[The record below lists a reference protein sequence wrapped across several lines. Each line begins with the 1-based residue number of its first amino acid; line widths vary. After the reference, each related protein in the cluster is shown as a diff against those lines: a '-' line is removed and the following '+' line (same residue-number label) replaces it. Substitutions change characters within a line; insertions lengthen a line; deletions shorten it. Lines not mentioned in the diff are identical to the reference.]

1 MSPRS
6 ATAWLGVYARGFA
19 MGLAEL
25 IPGVSGGTIAF
36 ITGIYLELVRSIRGI
51 GVPLVRRIGQGRI
64 REAWRE
70 GNLGFLVVLGAGM
83 ASAILLLARIVGW
96 LLENRELQVWGF
108 FFGLILA
115 STVFVGRYARPWTT
129 ARRALV
135 LLGASLGAGVAF
147 LTALALPVTLVTI
160 FLGGAIAVCAWIL
173 PGVSGS
179 FVMLLLGLYPAVVG
193 AISDLDFVILITL
206 AAGCT
211 TGLLLF
217 SRFLTWLLE
226 RRYEAT
232 LALLSGFMA
241 GSLFKL
247 WPWYVPVTI
256 VDGKP
261 MGLRLLGPG
270 TFETLTGQPA
280 AVPSVVAS
288 MAFGVAVVALLE
300 IVSRRGRGAQPDFP
314 ASAHVELRPPAG
326 TATLGDG
333 VDSR

>member
-1 MSPRS
+1 M
-6 ATAWLGVYARGFA
+6 GV
-19 MGLAEL
+19 AEL
-25 IPGVSGGTIAF
+25 VPGVSGGTIAF

-51 GVPLVRRIGQGRI
+51 GAGLVRQVGQGRF
-64 REAWRE
+64 REAWKE

-83 ASAILLLARIVGW
+83 GTAIVLLARIVGW
-96 LLENRELQVWGF
+96 LLEHRELQVWAF

-115 STVFVGRYARPWTT
+115 SVWFVGRYARPWTT

-135 LLGASLGAGVAF
+135 LLGAVIGAGVAF

-160 FLGGAIAVCAWIL
+160 FLGGAIAICAWIL

-179 FVMLLLGLYPAVVG
+179 FIMLLLGLYPAVVG
-193 AISDLDFVILITL
+193 AISDFNLVILATL
-206 AAGCT
+206 AAGCA

-247 WPWYVPVTI
+247 WPWYVPVAI

-270 TFETLTGQPA
+270 TFEAVTGEPA
-280 AVPSVVAS
+280 AVASVVAS
-288 MAFGVAVVALLE
+288 MVAGVAVVAVLE
-300 IVSRRGRGAQPDFP
+300 VVSRRGRGGKP
-314 ASAHVELRPPAG
+314 AMTAPAEPEPS
-326 TATLGDG
+326 LG
-333 VDSR
+333 

>member
-1 MSPRS
+1 VKSDQDPAAPPRGL
-6 ATAWLGVYARGFA
+6 AGWLGVYARGFA
-19 MGLAEL
+19 MGVAEL
-25 IPGVSGGTIAF
+25 VPGVSGGTIAF

-51 GVPLVRRIGQGRI
+51 GVGLLRTVGQGRV
-64 REAWRE
+64 REAWKE
-70 GNLGFLVVLGAGM
+70 GNLGFLLALGAGM
-83 ASAILLLARIVGW
+83 GTAIVLLARVVSW
-96 LLENRELQVWGF
+96 LLEHRELQVWGF

-115 STVFVGRYARPWTT
+115 SVWFVGRYARPWTS
-129 ARRALV
+129 ARRGLV
-135 LLGASLGAGVAF
+135 VVGAVAGAGVAF
-147 LTALALPVTLVTI
+147 LTALALPVNLVTM

-179 FVMLLLGLYPAVVG
+179 FIMLLLGLYPAVVA
-193 AISDLDFVILITL
+193 AISDFNLVVLATL

-241 GSLFKL
+241 GSLLKL
-247 WPWYVPVTI
+247 WPWWVPVAI

-261 MGLRLLGPG
+261 MGLRLLWPG
-270 TFETLTGQPA
+270 TFESVTGEPS

-288 MAFGVAVVALLE
+288 MVLGVAVVALLE
-300 IVSRRGRGAQPDFP
+300 VVSRRGRGGQP
-314 ASAHVELRPPAG
+314 ALSAPGAVEPSPG
-326 TATLGDG
+326 
-333 VDSR
+333 